1 MVFSLPRFGL
11 LLPLLLAP
19 LPWLATPLLAQGP
32 VSDSVSEPESEPA
45 SNPCPIP
52 ALDRLTAYTVQPD
65 DTLEAIAE
73 AHRLLPATVVGF
85 NPALQND
92 RALRPGQTLQL
103 PPFNG
108 IRAAVASGQS
118 WQQVA
123 QTYRVRQDVL
133 FEVNGCLATVPPEIF
148 VPGLQ
153 WFPDIHAYSQGAAV
167 ERDPVLVG
175 YPLPATAP
183 VRVNYGW
190 QPHPTDDRLVF
201 NTGIALETPTATPVL
216 AVGAGTVAYADED
229 PVYGKLVVVNHAQ
242 GLQTRYGNL
251 STIRVQPGQ
260 QIGAAATVGTL
271 SPGAEPGGEF
281 LFFEVRLNSPTGW
294 IAQDPQDY
302 IPQIGRF

>member
-1 MVFSLPRFGL
+1 MVPNPLRVVL
-11 LLPLLLAP
+11 LLPLMTAP
-19 LPWLATPLLAQGP
+19 LPWLATPLLAQESI
-32 VSDSVSEPESEPA
+32 SDPVSEPEPA
-45 SNPCPIP
+45 SNPCPTP
-52 ALDRLTAYTVQPD
+52 ALERLTTYTVQPN

-85 NPALQND
+85 NPALQNN
-92 RALRPGQTLQL
+92 RTLRPGQTLQL

-108 IRAAVASGQS
+108 IRATVAAGQS

-153 WFPDIHAYSQGAAV
+153 WFPDIHAYSQGGGANEEEA
-167 ERDPVLVG
+167 VLVA
-175 YPLPATAP
+175 YPLPQTAT
-183 VRVNYGW
+183 VTVNYGW

-201 NTGIALETPTATPVL
+201 NTGIALETLTETPVL
-216 AVGAGTVAYADED
+216 AVGAGTVAYADDD

-242 GLQTRYGNL
+242 GLQTRYANL
-251 STIRVQPGQ
+251 STIRVRAGQ
-260 QIGAAATVGTL
+260 QVAASATVGTL
-271 SPGAEPGGEF
+271 SPGAEAGGDF

-302 IPQIGRF
+302 IPRIGRF